1 MFISHTC
8 RFGVDP
14 HVFPIFFPMFHS
26 FHKIPC
32 WGSQHGPPWN
42 SSCWVQRTP
51 TPPALAMTPD
61 PRENSWPETLV
72 APPETGDRRQLPCHP
87 RGYWPNISSSIVK
100 LSGLKIANIYIFGTH
115 VVNFTD
121 LSRQSG
127 SNLLRNGWL
136 DGLGW
141 KAEDQAR
148 WVLNVLTLLGTK
160 YGLRARPILGRTQ
173 NNPYIIIYLQHSST
187 KCFILDTDVTWT
199 LCLLEDWGRLLFVV
213 RDRHLDHFLYFQW
226 FSSHPNPLRNQ
237 HIPYVRCPP
246 DVGLSVY
253 NPHFDNV
260 RYIYI

>member
-1 MFISHTC
+1 
-8 RFGVDP
+8 
-14 HVFPIFFPMFHS
+14 
-26 FHKIPC
+26 
-32 WGSQHGPPWN
+32 
-42 SSCWVQRTP
+42 
-51 TPPALAMTPD
+51 
-61 PRENSWPETLV
+61 
-72 APPETGDRRQLPCHP
+72 
-87 RGYWPNISSSIVK
+87 
-100 LSGLKIANIYIFGTH
+100 
-115 VVNFTD
+115 

-260 RYIYI
+260 RYIYIYIIKLIVNPVLNQASYHKSTIHPHFPLWNPHSQYTLW

>member
-1 MFISHTC
+1 MAWDSRGT
-8 RFGVDP
+8 
-14 HVFPIFFPMFHS
+14 
-26 FHKIPC
+26 
-32 WGSQHGPPWN
+32 
-42 SSCWVQRTP
+42 
-51 TPPALAMTPD
+51 
-61 PRENSWPETLV
+61 
-72 APPETGDRRQLPCHP
+72 TGDRRQETASLPPQGILAKYLIIHSKIIWVENSK
-87 RGYWPNISSSIVK
+87 YIWPVVK

-260 RYIYI
+260 RYIYIIKLIVNPVLNQASYHKSTIHPHFPLWNPHSQYTLW

>member
-1 MFISHTC
+1 
-8 RFGVDP
+8 
-14 HVFPIFFPMFHS
+14 
-26 FHKIPC
+26 
-32 WGSQHGPPWN
+32 
-42 SSCWVQRTP
+42 
-51 TPPALAMTPD
+51 
-61 PRENSWPETLV
+61 
-72 APPETGDRRQLPCHP
+72 
-87 RGYWPNISSSIVK
+87 
-100 LSGLKIANIYIFGTH
+100 
-115 VVNFTD
+115 

-213 RDRHLDHFLYFQW
+213 RSLPVFPVVFIASQSPPEPAH
-226 FSSHPNPLRNQ
+226 SLRSV
-237 HIPYVRCPP
+237 PPRCGA
-246 DVGLSVY
+246 VGL
-253 NPHFDNV
+253 
-260 RYIYI
+260 